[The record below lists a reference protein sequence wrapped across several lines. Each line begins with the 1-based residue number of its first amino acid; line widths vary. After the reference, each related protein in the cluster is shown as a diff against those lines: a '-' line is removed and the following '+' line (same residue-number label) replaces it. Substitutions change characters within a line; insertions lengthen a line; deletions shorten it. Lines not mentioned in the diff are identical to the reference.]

1 MLVSPSLAQSSAAY
15 SSAAASA
22 APSAASSL
30 AAHGPTGFDL
40 AAPHTPPLTARQF
53 VEQNIAAFVSAS
65 VNTPWGHL
73 LTVELIQQLTRQL
86 LEAANSETHV
96 HLEQVKAA
104 AANDLLLLA
113 SPQQAKPEPDDSD
126 ATAAP
131 RPAPRSRRTQGTP
144 SSLRSLNDSLAV
156 GSGYRTGASSTTAA
170 AVAASSSSGM
180 QQLSRELFPAA
191 TNAHAAP
198 AAPTAPLARPS
209 LHTPYPSIPLRPLA
223 LSPHAPKRKRE
234 DEEEAQGARDGGLR
248 RGADSLSVA
257 EDKRARRELEA
268 PPAAAA
274 SAPAAPAV
282 PSVDS
287 SDSADRPASPHTA
300 SLMCDETDLAC
311 SPLLDR
317 VVQAEQAAHA
327 ATAAAAAQEAAARE
341 ERIEA
346 AAAAAAAAA
355 SAHDETPDAQLY
367 RQQERAV
374 LSEMAGFLQ
383 QLVQRVSAGKEQYTG
398 VLTATTTAAARP
410 APSQV
415 AAIGMVE

>member
-1 MLVSPSLAQSSAAY
+1 MAQSSAAY
-15 SSAAASA
+15 SGAAASA
-22 APSAASSL
+22 APSAASSF
-30 AAHGPTGFDL
+30 AAHGPTGFGL

-113 SPQQAKPEPDDSD
+113 SPQQAKPEPDDSG

-131 RPAPRSRRTQGTP
+131 RSRRMQGTP

-156 GSGYRTGASSTTAA
+156 VGSGHRTGASSTTAA
-170 AVAASSSSGM
+170 PVAASPSSRM
-180 QQLSRELFPAA
+180 QLSRELFPAA
-191 TNAHAAP
+191 TNVHAAP
-198 AAPTAPLARPS
+198 AAPAVPLARPS
-209 LHTPYPSIPLRPLA
+209 PHISYPSISLRPLVS
-223 LSPHAPKRKRE
+223 SPHAPKRKRE
-234 DEEEAQGARDGGLR
+234 DEEEVQGAMDGGLR
-248 RGADSLSVA
+248 RGADSHSVA
-257 EDKRARRELEA
+257 EEKRARLELEA
-268 PPAAAA
+268 PPAAAV
-274 SAPAAPAV
+274 SAPVAPAV
-282 PSVDS
+282 ASVDP

-383 QLVQRVSAGKEQYTG
+383 QLVQRVSAGKEQYAG
-398 VLTATTTAAARP
+398 ALAATASTAARP